1 MLTEA
6 MKKRSVVGKKL
17 LVASLGVA
25 AVSYVACSGQVA
37 GTDAGADAAA
47 DAAPDNLVTSGN
59 LVPPPADATPPRDA
73 APDVPPTSGNLMPPP
88 PPDAGDDGGASDG
101 GSD

>member
-1 MLTEA
+1 

-25 AVSYVACSGQVA
+25 AVSYVACSGEVA
-37 GTDAGADAAA
+37 STDAGAGGADAAA
-47 DAAPDNLVTSGN
+47 DRLVSSGN
-59 LVPPPADATPPRDA
+59 LIPPPIDATPPRDA

-88 PPDAGDDGGASDG
+88 PPDAGDAGDAAGPADGGRD
-101 GSD
+101 

>member
-1 MLTEA
+1 MRGH
-6 MKKRSVVGKKL
+6 MKKRTIVGKKL

-37 GTDAGADAAA
+37 STDAGADGAA

-59 LVPPPADATPPRDA
+59 LVPPPADALPPPRDA
-73 APDVPPTSGNLMPPP
+73 APDVPPTSGNLVPPP
-88 PPDAGDDGGASDG
+88 PMDAGDDGGASDG
-101 GSD
+101 GKD